1 MLIKR
6 KGLYTSLIF
15 DYLNINKNMQKKQIP
30 KYLSSIILQYPEIT
44 SGRKNYLEQH
54 QRILRQIKLVKKYF
68 KETDFKL

>member
-1 MLIKR
+1 
-6 KGLYTSLIF
+6 
-15 DYLNINKNMQKKQIP
+15 MQKKQIP
-30 KYLSSIILQYPEIT
+30 KYLSSIILQDPEIT